1 MWEGLCPS
9 HLLTQDGTSEMG
21 IITGPVEAAGLQ
33 GLHFS
38 TDKLVREPQAL
49 PGTIRALIATLMP
62 ENA

>member
-1 MWEGLCPS
+1 
-9 HLLTQDGTSEMG
+9 MG
-21 IITGPVEAAGLQ
+21 IITGLVEAAGLQ